1 MALGYQGNLDGITWD
16 ELVASMKP
24 ISPTYNGEGS
34 QEAYSINGYNSP
46 YINGGDNIIGNP
58 IYDFYQG
65 NSGEKDDNVFSPSGK
80 FDSFVSKTSDPNVG
94 VKYINQNGNVGIYNE
109 DRSPSWF
116 DKIAPLIP
124 IAAATFGAGLGAA
137 GSGGAAEAAGGL
149 GGGAFDLGGIAG
161 GVEGAGGA
169 TGLGSTFGLGNS
181 ALPSTLSSEFV
192 PSAGSAS
199 SNGGLSSLKD
209 VGSALLKHPDLLA
222 TAGGLVNKLVGGGSS
237 SDSGN
242 GGGALAGMSG
252 GWNPQQQQT
261 ANDYFSKSSARQVN
275 PYDGNLARAPI
286 EGGEHQWFKPMAE
299 GGHVKGDMSGGQD
312 DVVPIMGAHG
322 EYMLDADTVSALGDG
337 STDAGI
343 RKLDQFRKALR
354 EHKRS
359 APSHSIP
366 PRALSITDYMRG
378 K

>member
-1 MALGYQGNLDGITWD
+1 MQ
-16 ELVASMKP
+16 
-24 ISPTYNGEGS
+24 PTYQDILRMIADQKAQYSGEEVAPSYFNIPGLGQVQDVGEGVIN
-34 QEAYSINGYNSP
+34 YSDPSKSGFNIMESASNGGYNP
-46 YINGGDNIIGNP
+46 YLGKASNPAGGVDQYSYEQKNGIDP
-58 IYDFYQG
+58 
-65 NSGEKDDNVFSPSGK
+65 VFLAMAGLA
-80 FDSFVSKTSDPNVG
+80 G
-94 VKYINQNGNVGIYNE
+94 
-109 DRSPSWF
+109 
-116 DKIAPLIP
+116 
-124 IAAATFGAGLGAA
+124 GLGAGFA
-137 GSGGAAEAAGGL
+137 SGAFGGASGAGGAAEAAGGL

-169 TGLGSTFGLGNS
+169 TGLGSTFGLGNA
-181 ALPSTLSSEFV
+181 ALPSTLSSEFI

-275 PYDGNLARAPI
+275 PYDGNLSRAPI

-299 GGHVKGDMSGGQD
+299 GGHVEGDMSGGQD